1 MIVYRPRL
9 TPRQRRAQRLA
20 ADERAY
26 TIALAERAQRAC
38 YDEEDED
45 PVFEA
50 RTRAY
55 KALIAEALELPTEE
69 LTNG

>member
-9 TPRQRRAQRLA
+9 SPRQRRAQRLA
-20 ADERAY
+20 AEERAY

-38 YDEEDED
+38 CDEDED

-55 KALIAEALELPTEE
+55 KALIAETLELPETT
-69 LTNG
+69 LDGAD